1 LGTPLKLLKL
11 SITAGL
17 FCCDISSKTSRFSSG
32 TAVPPS
38 AGLGKPSVLDST
50 GVNPFVRISLL
61 IFLLD
66 PPGIHSKICL
76 VLSKFLL
83 YENK

>member
-1 LGTPLKLLKL
+1 
-11 SITAGL
+11 
-17 FCCDISSKTSRFSSG
+17 
-32 TAVPPS
+32 
-38 AGLGKPSVLDST
+38 LGKPSVLDST